1 MSQVEENKILAEH
14 VQDAMVVAS
23 AAVQAMTL
31 ADIPPHIAAGALLN
45 AAIETALSTG
55 SRGGTAEL
63 LRLAA
68 ESVEGGRAA
77 LLARAEG
84 DCAGHA

>member
-31 ADIPPHIAAGALLN
+31 ANVPPHIAAGVLLN

-55 SRGGTAEL
+55 TRGGTAEL

-77 LLARAEG
+77 ILARAEG
-84 DCAGHA
+84 GCAGHA